1 MQRWT
6 TNTIFRIFFSK
17 LPNHFQHIPINKRR
31 RGNQDNL
38 EAILLLTR
46 NPHTW
51 QKQPAWTWIP
61 TLEKKSRPEIAING
75 SSSNQVTNNKPARQQ
90 PHTNSQNPISSWRY
104 LPTTWSPE
112 EHNLITLSYWV
123 HRNTRIRSGRVTTT
137 HVSSENI
144 WVEFDVRRGF
154 A

>member
-6 TNTIFRIFFSK
+6 TDTIFRIFFSK

-31 RGNQDNL
+31 RGSQDNL

-61 TLEKKSRPEIAING
+61 TLEKKSRPEIAIKG